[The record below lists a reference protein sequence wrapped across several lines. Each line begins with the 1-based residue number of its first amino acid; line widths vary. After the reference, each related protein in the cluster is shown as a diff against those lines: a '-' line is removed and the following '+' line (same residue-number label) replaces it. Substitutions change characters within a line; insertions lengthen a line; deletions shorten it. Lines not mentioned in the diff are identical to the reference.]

1 MATRSQYENSNEVGV
16 FSKLTNAYC
25 LVAIGGSENFY
36 SVFEAELADHIP
48 VIHTSIAGTRIIG
61 RMTAGNKN
69 GLLVPSTTTDQELL
83 HIRNSLPDTV
93 KVQRIEERLSALGNI
108 IACNDH
114 VALVHPDI
122 DQDTEEIIADVLGV
136 EVFRQSVAKNVLVGS
151 YCSISNQGALVHPK
165 TSIEEQ
171 KELSALLQVPVTAGT
186 INRGSE
192 VIGAGLVVN
201 DWAAFCGL
209 DTTSTELAVIESIF
223 NLQDQNANKQVVD
236 EIRSSLIDTLS

>member
-1 MATRSQYENSNEVGV
+1 MATRAQYENSNEVGV
-16 FSKLTNAYC
+16 FSKLTNGYC
-25 LVAIGGSENFY
+25 LVAIGGSANFY
-36 SVFEAELADHIP
+36 SVFEAELSEHVP
-48 VIHTSIAGTRIIG
+48 VVQTSIGGTRIIG
-61 RMTAGNKN
+61 RLTAGNKN
-69 GLLVPSTTTDQELL
+69 GLLVPITTTDQELQHL
-83 HIRNSLPDTV
+83 RNSLPDSI
-93 KVQRIEERLSALGNI
+93 KVTRIEERLSALGNI
-108 IACNDH
+108 IAANDH

-122 DQDTEEIIADVLGV
+122 DQETEEIIADVLGV

-151 YCSISNQGALVHPK
+151 YLALSNQGALVHPK

-186 INRGSE
+186 INRGSD

-223 NLQDQNANKQVVD
+223 NLHDRESKGVGD
-236 EIRSSLIDTLS
+236 EIRKSLIDTLS